1 MYLVGYI
8 KTELEEGHGE
18 VNMRE
23 GGEDSQGRYYVSLS
37 EHVKFSRIGNYNKR

>member
-1 MYLVGYI
+1 MSYRN
-8 KTELEEGHGE
+8 TELEEVRHGE

-23 GGEDSQGRYYVSLS
+23 GGEDSLGGYYVSLN